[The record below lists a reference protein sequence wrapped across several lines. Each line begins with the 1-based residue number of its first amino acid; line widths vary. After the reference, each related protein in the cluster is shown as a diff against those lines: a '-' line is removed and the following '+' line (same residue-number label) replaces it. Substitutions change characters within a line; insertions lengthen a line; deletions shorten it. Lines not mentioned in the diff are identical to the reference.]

1 MVVSVR
7 RCDTSAVDSSLEKL
21 LVQCA
26 TLPSLP
32 AVAVEILAECRK
44 DDINLDRICELLER
58 DPALATKILS
68 VANSSVYRRG
78 TAVTTIRRATV
89 ALGANAVT
97 ALALSFSLCSQRSG
111 KGSFDFSRFWR
122 RALLSAICARVLAR
136 WAQVDPDEALLGGL
150 LQDIGVLAL
159 QTAVPNYDILLHDS
173 EGNHKRLEALERERL
188 GAGHPE
194 VGAWL
199 ATRLRLPAPLA
210 RAVSGS
216 HGPPPSG
223 DPSTDLLGRCV
234 AVSGYMAETWLADP
248 SDTTA
253 HAAAEVASS
262 WLALEPAVFDGLLA
276 EVATG
281 AQSFAEPFE
290 VALPSSEHMRA
301 LLQEARQTLVRV
313 PVAPAKGP
321 PRATGPEAVA
331 PRRREPKSR

>member
-1 MVVSVR
+1 VAVAKR
-7 RCDTSAVDSSLEKL
+7 RCDTWEVDPSLEKL
-21 LVQCA
+21 LVQCT

-44 DDINLDRICELLER
+44 EDVNLDRICELLER
-58 DPALATKILS
+58 DPALATKVLS

-78 TAVTTIRRATV
+78 TSVTTIRRATV

-97 ALALSFSLCSQRSG
+97 ALALSFSLSSQRPG

-136 WAQVDPDEALLGGL
+136 WAQVDPEEGLLGGL

-159 QTAVPNYDILLHDS
+159 HTAVPDYGTLLRDS
-173 EGNHKRLEALERERL
+173 EGNHQKLDALERERL

-216 HGPPPSG
+216 HGPPSG
-223 DPSTDLLGRCV
+223 DPATNLLDRCV
-234 AVSGYMAETWLADP
+234 AVSGYMADTWLADP
-248 SDTTA
+248 GDTTA
-253 HAAAEVASS
+253 HAAAAAASS
-262 WLALEPAVFDGLLA
+262 WLALEPSVFDSLLA
-276 EVATG
+276 EVAIG
-281 AQSFAEPFE
+281 AQGFAEPFE
-290 VALPSSEHMRA
+290 VALPSPEQMQA
-301 LLQEARQTLVRV
+301 LVQEARQTLVRV
-313 PVAPAKGP
+313 PLATTKGAA
-321 PRATGPEAVA
+321 RVTRPETVA
-331 PRRREPKSR
+331 PRRGEPKTR